1 MRDVWHASGA
11 IGYPWDSYFR
21 VLLLT
26 AQRRGEVAGMRWVDV
41 DLEKAIWTL
50 PKEQTKANRT
60 HDVPLTKKVLAIL
73 KALPRFNK
81 GPYVFTTTNGVKAIN
96 GFAKMKKKLD
106 AEVFKLTGIKPEPG
120 EGYTVHDFRSCSN
133 QHRQDGRPAARTVR
147 AAEPHSRSRAGRDRN
162 IQSLQ
167 VHGGTSGRTRTVG
180 RPGDQAGRREKTE
193 NSVESPTMSS
203 NL

>member
-1 MRDVWHASGA
+1 M
-11 IGYPWDSYFR
+11 
-21 VLLLT
+21 
-26 AQRRGEVAGMRWVDV
+26 
-41 DLEKAIWTL
+41 
-50 PKEQTKANRT
+50 
-60 HDVPLTKKVLAIL
+60 
-73 KALPRFNK
+73 
-81 GPYVFTTTNGVKAIN
+81 FTTTNGVKAIN

-120 EGYTVHDFRSCSN
+120 EGYTVHDFR
-133 QHRQDGRPAARTVR
+133 RTAATNIAKMGVPPHVLSG

-193 NSVESPTMSS
+193 NSVESPTMSKAIC
-203 NL
+203 NLFSSYPTNTLFTRWYHVQNKEFFLFFYPYGTTLRFKFTS